1 MLKHIRKK
9 KWNAS
14 CTLVAIAIVMLMP
27 FIVVSLWSF
36 DYIKKDAGE
45 MFNANLSRFTHNTA
59 MESVNRQLEEIEIIF
74 QIISNQ
80 ITEEAMESFIS
91 PKASQLDPILSTI
104 VNSTFF
110 FKRAIVMDNKN
121 NYNVYPFDEFGE
133 DLAASQISNP
143 YFAKKNKLI
152 YSYFKNGYANKNN
165 TDYSATIGMNLY
177 DNRALKFGLVA
188 FELDL
193 ETMSGPLRDI
203 QVPFGGHFIVAS
215 EKGDVI
221 MHPNS
226 QEIFNREVP
235 PHWLKKANEYEGHFF
250 DEATY
255 QYVYYHT
262 FSLPSW
268 VAFTV
273 VDASEYKDFVNRA
286 PRSLLTIFI
295 VCMILYIVIFSLCRI
310 YYKQIVSRIY
320 LGVRGVKIDD
330 DSHSLNHV
338 YDQITR
344 THQKL
349 KEAEKLSSEDPLL
362 AIATRRCFDAAMEA
376 LITQQQPFFVAIIDL
391 DNFKQINDTHGH
403 QTGDEVLKY
412 VAKVGKGLLE
422 AGDTLYRYGGEELV
436 VIFTQGTLETS
447 LAMLESWRRIVV
459 LREWREAGL
468 HVSFSGGIA
477 VWQSGM
483 DGETVLKHADELLY
497 LAKRLGKNNIQCANE
512 GGK

>member
-1 MLKHIRKK
+1 MRKWFVRK

-14 CTLVAIAIVMLMP
+14 FTLIAIAIVMPLP
-27 FIVVSLWSF
+27 FMVVSFWAF
-36 DYIKKDAGE
+36 DFIKKDAAE
-45 MFNANLSRFTHNTA
+45 MFDANLSRFTHNTA
-59 MESVNRQLEEIEIIF
+59 MESVNRQLEEIDVIF

-80 ITEEAMESFIS
+80 ITEESLESFIS
-91 PKASQLDPILSTI
+91 PKPSQLDPILSTI

-110 FKRAIVMDNKN
+110 FKRAIVMDNNN
-121 NYNVYPFDEFGE
+121 NYNVYPPDEV
-133 DLAASQISNP
+133 SQDFALEQTSHP

-152 YSYFKNGYANKNN
+152 YSYFKHDVSKQGNM
-165 TDYSATIGMNLY
+165 DYSATISMNLY
-177 DNRALKFGLVA
+177 DSGAKKIGMVA

-193 ETMSGPLRDI
+193 ETMSEPLRDI
-203 QVPFGGHFIVAS
+203 QAPFGGHFFVAS
-215 EKGDVI
+215 KKGDVI
-221 MHPNS
+221 LHPNS
-226 QEIFNREVP
+226 QDIFHRETP
-235 PHWLKKANEYEGHFF
+235 QRWLKIANEYEGNFY
-250 DEATY
+250 DEETN

-273 VDASEYKDFVNRA
+273 VDASKHEEFINRA

-310 YYKQIVSRIY
+310 YYKQIISRIY
-320 LGVRGVKIDD
+320 LGVRGVNVDD
-330 DSHSLNHV
+330 NSHSLNHV
-338 YDQITR
+338 YDQITHN
-344 THQKL
+344 HQKL

-362 AIATRRCFDAAMEA
+362 AIATRRCFDARMEA
-376 LITQQQPFFVAIIDL
+376 LITQQQPFLVAIIDL

-436 VIFTQGTLETS
+436 VIFSQGTLETS
-447 LAMLESWRRIVV
+447 LAILDSWRRIVA
-459 LREWREAGL
+459 LREWREDGL

-477 VWQSGM
+477 DWQPGM
-483 DGETVLKHADELLY
+483 DGKTVLKRADELLY
-497 LAKRLGKNNIQCANE
+497 LAKRLGKNNLQCQTT